1 MTSRDV
7 EASDADL
14 AGQAMP
20 VAGGESDLEDDVETP
35 GAGIS
40 LDEHGD
46 HADLADVVEQH
57 QGVPSIEDDY
67 DR

>member
-1 MTSRDV
+1 MTSRDI

-20 VAGGESDLEDDVETP
+20 AADEESEEETP
-35 GAGIS
+35 GVGIT

-46 HADLADVVEQH
+46 RADLADVVEQH